1 MLNYIKNL
9 SIESLTKLLISSK
22 LKELRVLEIV
32 LRGPTLFED
41 MIFYLWTDSNEI
53 CTAYVKLK
61 KKSYFILEKIFDFQ
75 FSF

>member
-1 MLNYIKNL
+1 MRL
-9 SIESLTKLLISSK
+9 SNKGDEWMKLSHLTVRMAASQQ
-22 LKELRVLEIV
+22 EPVMMV
-32 LRGPTLFED
+32 LREPTHFED

-61 KKSYFILEKIFDFQ
+61 INHILFLKIFDFR